1 MEQQKAYAGVIEYFR
16 KRIISGDL
24 KPGDKLPPER
34 EIADMLGVS
43 RHSVREA
50 IRIMDMTGVIS
61 SRQGS
66 GNYITCEFQKSITET
81 MAMMVAMNQINYRQI
96 SQVRYSLERLAFSLA
111 LNNAGERKIKQMEEC
126 VDRLDKSTD
135 DKVNAELDKRIH
147 YTLAEA
153 SGNTLLLDI
162 LEACSGVI
170 DNFIK
175 DMRYEILRTERR
187 KGMLN
192 ECHRE
197 LVEAMKEKNEEKGQ
211 EALKRHFGM
220 IDNILDKNL

>member
-1 MEQQKAYAGVIEYFR
+1 MEQQKAYARVIEHFR

-34 EIADMLGVS
+34 EIADMLEVS

-50 IRIMDMTGVIS
+50 IRIMDMTGIIS

-81 MAMMVAMNQINYRQI
+81 FAMMAAMNQIDYRQI
-96 SQVRYSLERLAFSLA
+96 SQVRYSLERLALSLA
-111 LNNAGERKIKQMEEC
+111 LDHGGKRSIKQMEEC
-126 VDRLDKSTD
+126 VARLDKSTD
-135 DKVNAELDKRIH
+135 DRVNAELDKRIH

-153 SGNTLLLDI
+153 SGNTLLLNV

-170 DNFIK
+170 DEFIK
-175 DMRYEILRTERR
+175 DMRYEILRTEER

-197 LVEAMKEKNEEKGQ
+197 LVQAMREKNEEKGQ
-211 EALKRHFGM
+211 KALKKHFEM
-220 IDNILDKNL
+220 IDNILDKK

>member
-111 LNNAGERKIKQMEEC
+111 LNNAGEKKIKQMEEC